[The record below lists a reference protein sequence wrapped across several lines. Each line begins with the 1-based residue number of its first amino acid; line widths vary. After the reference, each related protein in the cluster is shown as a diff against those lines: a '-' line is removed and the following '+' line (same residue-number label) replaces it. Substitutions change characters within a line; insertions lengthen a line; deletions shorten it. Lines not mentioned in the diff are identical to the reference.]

1 MWQDFKDFAN
11 RGRIFDMAIGIIIGA
26 AFTSV
31 VNSLV
36 NDIIMPPIGML
47 LGQVDF
53 SNMYITLQNG
63 DPMGPYASLEEATV
77 AGAVTINYGVF
88 ITNTITFLIVAF
100 VVFFLMRAINQSTG
114 GSFLSPK
121 NLRRQTQKSARIVF
135 LRYMSTP
142 AAARTAL
149 LKYNSIFWYL
159 QKERTPI

>member
-11 RGRIFDMAIGIIIGA
+11 RGRIFDMAVGIIIGA

-36 NDIIMPPIGML
+36 DDIIMPPIGML

-63 DPMGPYASLEEATV
+63 DPVGPYTSLAEATV

-88 ITNTITFLIVAF
+88 ITNVITFLIVAL
-100 VVFFLMRAINQSTG
+100 VVFLLMRAINQVQEELFEPEEPQAPATKKCPYC
-114 GSFLSPK
+114 LSEIHIDASRCP
-121 NLRRQTQKSARIVF
+121 NCTSEI
-135 LRYMSTP
+135 
-142 AAARTAL
+142 
-149 LKYNSIFWYL
+149 
-159 QKERTPI
+159 

>member
-100 VVFFLMRAINQSTG
+100 VVFFLMRAINQVQEELFEPEEPEAPNTKKCPYCFSEIHVDASRCPNCT
-114 GSFLSPK
+114 SE
-121 NLRRQTQKSARIVF
+121 I
-135 LRYMSTP
+135 
-142 AAARTAL
+142 
-149 LKYNSIFWYL
+149 
-159 QKERTPI
+159 